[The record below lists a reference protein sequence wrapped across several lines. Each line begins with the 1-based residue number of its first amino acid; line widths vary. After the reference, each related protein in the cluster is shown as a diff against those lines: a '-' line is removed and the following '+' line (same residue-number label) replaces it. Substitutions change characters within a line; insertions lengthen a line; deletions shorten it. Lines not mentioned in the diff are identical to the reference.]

1 MTTRGIGPTKKA
13 RLTDEQVTEMMRL
26 KREGKSIS
34 AIARII
40 GCHRQTVRMH
50 LREKHGDI
58 VAEEARKQVLI
69 EELRGHFQ
77 NLANFVQLLK
87 VHLDASPSE
96 GGYRSYP
103 TTGVMVRSPG
113 PISSTGRLGLPG
125 PGSAKHMVYEW
136 GRMYNLLPRD
146 KHLIQALREHTKD
159 SDLWVHWDNWRKE
172 VADYENLSWQLLL
185 WVIDKT
191 EPERWQKIDPE
202 YMDLVGRWLFGNILL
217 KTSGADYERL
227 EGRGRDLIITTLGA
241 EEVVV
246 RAADSAS
253 SQALQEYLNGILK
266 EAEQQPQWSALESA
280 TAQLREGDK
289 QKKLKDI
296 IGKIDSAL
304 DGIELMRAFPGRCHL
319 CPV

>member
-1 MTTRGIGPTKKA
+1 MTSRGISPKKKA
-13 RLTDEQVTEMMRL
+13 RLTDEQVTEMIRL

-77 NLANFVQLLK
+77 ELTNGVPVSLK
-87 VHLDASPSE
+87 WRLDASRSE
-96 GGYRSYP
+96 SSYP
-103 TTGVMVRSPG
+103 TGFQVLRLPG
-113 PISSTGRLGLPG
+113 PISLAGRLGLPG
-125 PGSAKHMVYEW
+125 PGLTKYTVYEW
-136 GRMYNLLPRD
+136 GRMYSPLPKV
-146 KHLIQALREHTKD
+146 KHLTQALREHTKD
-159 SDLWVHWDNWRKE
+159 SDLWVHWDSWRKE
-172 VADYENLSWQLLL
+172 VADYETLSWQLSL

-202 YMDLVGRWLFGNILL
+202 YMDSVRRWLFGNILL

-227 EGRGRDLIITTLGA
+227 EDKGEDLITPAG
-241 EEVVV
+241 EVVAPV
-246 RAADSAS
+246 SDSAS
-253 SQALQEYLNGILK
+253 RQVLREYLDGILK

-280 TAQLREGDK
+280 TAQLKKGEK

-304 DGIELMRAFPGRCHL
+304 DGIELMRAFPGHCHL